1 MRGKSHHI
9 SGLFLLLSTL
19 FWSGC
24 TLSDP
29 DPTLNDPALTL
40 TYTQDYSVTHFT
52 WDKVKVTGFKEYI
65 LLQSAMPIPDAPTPE
80 VNQDVTVLKRINEV
94 DQNFLTTSGF
104 LIGTQTCYKLYCAVD
119 DRFMYSPTVCFDQ
132 NNLSFDGFFDK
143 GAHLEGN
150 DEMAVYDRVNDE
162 FAVVN
167 YKTGQ
172 VTKRVTNSTFN
183 FPSMEMQFY
192 NNATNVVAY
201 NQSAAWL
208 GVYSFP
214 SLNPIQVR
222 SFGNVLWSARPFRN
236 YIVAATNQPG
246 AEFQVLQKSTLLAFD
261 GRSGTTNS
269 QNIAIFEGDPAVIL
283 TLGPAGSKRYTLST
297 TGFILSEQSIP
308 ARIGQPDQQFSC
320 AQGTDIFIGGNKGDI
335 ISRDG
340 ENIVSLT
347 SGNNNFV
354 VLSRLNQDE
363 TKVVYI
369 LNRNGNMF
377 LEIAD
382 ISQLPQV
389 TVERS
394 FELPAL
400 TYADVIPEED
410 LIYVVGTTFS
420 SSLPVTFTLKYP
432 W

>member
-1 MRGKSHHI
+1 MRAKSHHI
-9 SGLFLLLSTL
+9 SGIYLLLSIL
-19 FWSGC
+19 CWSGC
-24 TLSDP
+24 TLNDP

-40 TYTQDYSVTHFT
+40 KYTQEYSVTHFT
-52 WDKVKVTGFKEYI
+52 WDKVNVTGFKEYI
-65 LLQSAMPIPDAPTPE
+65 LLQSAVPIPDAPTPE
-80 VNQDVTVLKRINEV
+80 VNQDVTVLKRIKEV

-104 LIGTQTCYKLYCAVD
+104 LIGSQTCYKLYCAVD

-132 NNLSFDGFFDK
+132 DNLSFDGFFDK

-150 DEMAVYDRVNDE
+150 EEMALYDRVNDE

-172 VTKRVTNSTFN
+172 VTKRVSNSTFN
-183 FPSMEMQFY
+183 FPSMEMQSY

-214 SLNPIQVR
+214 SLNAIQVR
-222 SFGNVLWSARPFRN
+222 SFGSVIWSARPFRQ
-236 YIVAATNQPG
+236 YILAATNQTG
-246 AEFQVLQKSTLLAFD
+246 AEFQVLHKSTLLAFD
-261 GRSGTTNS
+261 GRSGTTSS
-269 QNIAIFEGDPAVIL
+269 QNIAIFEGDPAVVL
-283 TLGPAGSKRYTLST
+283 TLGQSNSKRYTLST

-308 ARIGQPDQQFSC
+308 ARIGQPDLQFSC

-340 ENIVSLT
+340 ENITALT
-347 SGNNNFV
+347 SGNNNFISIAR
-354 VLSRLNQDE
+354 LSQDE

-400 TYADVIPEED
+400 TYADIIPEDD